1 MWGVTLGDYIVYW
14 VGLIVITVGVVIAAV
29 IQLIRG
35 KFGRRP

>member
-14 VGLIVITVGVVIAAV
+14 VGLIVITIGVVIASV

-35 KFGRRP
+35 KWKGR